1 MKYSETILAFISG
14 HKWFVLYRL
23 FYFTALLL
31 FATQGLFS
39 ATQTDE
45 VEALVRAGL
54 RNPVRV
60 TVREKYSKSK
70 VMHKSCNK
78 VLHCEV
84 NPLPPKANG
93 SFF

>member
-1 MKYSETILAFISG
+1 MGLNFSTLKSSKSTSNNLATLSILLDSNCTSIIDKKLTN
-14 HKWFVLYRL
+14 HVVY
-23 FYFTALLL
+23 
-31 FATQGLFS
+31 TQGLFS

-70 VMHKSCNK
+70 VSM
-78 VLHCEV
+78 V
-84 NPLPPKANG
+84 G
-93 SFF
+93 